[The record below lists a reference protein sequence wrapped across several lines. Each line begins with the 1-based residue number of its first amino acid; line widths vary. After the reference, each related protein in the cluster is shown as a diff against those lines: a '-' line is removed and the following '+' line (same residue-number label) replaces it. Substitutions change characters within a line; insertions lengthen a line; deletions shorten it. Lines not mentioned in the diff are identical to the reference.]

1 MTIWQ
6 QHRQYAEEMAMN
18 GPHRGDCPFC
28 NSKNTFTA
36 SMEMGVLKY
45 NCFKLACDVGGR
57 FDTDMTRAEL
67 ESYFVKPLLESSSD
81 NKELQ
86 PFVYPEHIT
95 TEGNA
100 TMRRFKQRWPVLAG
114 ESLMYDVKDKRAVF
128 PIVHN
133 GTVVDAIGRALD
145 GAIPK
150 WYRYGGSADYY
161 VRSMSDR
168 NSVYVVVED
177 VISAI
182 TVARSFINTTGY
194 ALLGTSLTEEHK
206 TDIADNAK
214 AVIVALDPDALS
226 KTLEYRRELQLWTGL
241 PCKVLSLEDDLK
253 YEREADMKGLK
264 ELIDYETGA
273 QEQTEP
279 YG

>member
-1 MTIWQ
+1 
-6 QHRQYAEEMAMN
+6 MAMN

-128 PIVHN
+128 PIIHN
-133 GTVVDAIGRALD
+133 GTVIDAIGRALD
-145 GAIPK
+145 GATPK
-150 WYRYGGSADYY
+150 WYRYNGSADYY

-182 TVARSFINTTGY
+182 TVAKKLPNSVGFAI
-194 ALLGTSLTEEHK
+194 LGTSLTDKHLEY
-206 TDIADNAK
+206 IQDNATK
-214 AVIVALDPDALS
+214 VIVALDPDALQ
-226 KTLEYRRELQLWTGL
+226 KTLSYKKEIEMWTGL
-241 PCKVLSLEDDLK
+241 PSYALYLQDDLK
-253 YEREADMKGLK
+253 YERPEDLD
-264 ELIDYETGA
+264 ELRKLAYE
-273 QEQTEP
+273 EQDKP

>member
-182 TVARSFINTTGY
+182 TVAKKLPNSAGFAI
-194 ALLGTSLTEEHK
+194 LGTSLTDKHLEY
-206 TDIADNAK
+206 IQDNATK
-214 AVIVALDPDALS
+214 VIVALDPDALQ
-226 KTLEYRRELQLWTGL
+226 KTLSYKKEIEMWTGL
-241 PCKVLSLEDDLK
+241 PSYALYLQDDLK
-253 YEREADMKGLK
+253 YERPEDLD
-264 ELIDYETGA
+264 ELRKLAYE
-273 QEQTEP
+273 EQDKP

>member
-6 QHRQYAEEMAMN
+6 QHRDYAEEVSRN
-18 GPHRGDCPFC
+18 GPYRGDCPFC

-36 SMEMGVLKY
+36 ETKMGVLKY

-128 PIVHN
+128 PIIHN

-150 WYRYGGSADYY
+150 WYRYGGTADYY

-182 TVARSFINTTGY
+182 TVAKKLPNSVGFAI
-194 ALLGTSLTEEHK
+194 LGTSLTDKHLEY
-206 TDIADNAK
+206 IQDNATK
-214 AVIVALDPDALS
+214 VIVALDPDALQ
-226 KTLEYRRELQLWTGL
+226 KTLSYKKEIEMWTGL
-241 PCKVLSLEDDLK
+241 PSYALYLQDDLK
-253 YEREADMKGLK
+253 YERPEDLD
-264 ELIDYETGA
+264 ELRKLAYE
-273 QEQTEP
+273 EQDKP